1 MQLVLVA
8 CYLPYFIV
16 SIPRLTMTSNSN
28 VNSDILKLHPESDSL
43 LLEGQES
50 EKSSQGHNQTGLL
63 LIYVVYGIHIT
74 LDKN

>member
-1 MQLVLVA
+1 
-8 CYLPYFIV
+8 
-16 SIPRLTMTSNSN
+16 MTSNSN